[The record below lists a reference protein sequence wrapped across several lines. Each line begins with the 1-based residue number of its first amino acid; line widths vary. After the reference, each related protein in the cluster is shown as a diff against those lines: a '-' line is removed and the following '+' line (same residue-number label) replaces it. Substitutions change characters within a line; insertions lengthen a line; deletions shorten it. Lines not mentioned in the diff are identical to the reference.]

1 MITAN
6 VRARLNRDDAQ
17 LAARLVARG
26 SGRALDE
33 AEGAVRDVGI
43 DTLLDDPRLLSAL
56 LESHQAMHAS
66 LPLFCYVVVRHAL
79 REVGEEDRVLA
90 DYVAALVL
98 QFGLRE
104 RSRQLRMYDDATYD
118 TLSAISEEIDA
129 GSTERSFLAR
139 AHLGN
144 YALWISGIFP
154 DQIERRR
161 WRRGGPDLDYF
172 ETMGQRGFRLAAD
185 HRLANAHGLAPV
197 FVLASDRF
205 PRVRLALNQVSD
217 RLFFPNVHTPERL
230 MRQVAWGLGNRD

>member
-26 SGRALDE
+26 SGRTLDE
-33 AEGAVRDVGI
+33 AEDTVRDVGI
-43 DTLLDDPRLLSAL
+43 DGLLDDPRLLTAL
-56 LESHQAMHAS
+56 LECDQAMHAS

-79 REVGEEDRVLA
+79 RTVGEDDRVLA
-90 DYVAALVL
+90 DYVSALVL

-118 TLSAISEEIDA
+118 TLSAISEAIEG
-129 GSTERSFLAR
+129 GSAERSFLAR

-144 YALWISGIFP
+144 YALWMSGIFP

-172 ETMGQRGFRLAAD
+172 EEMGQRGFRLAAD
-185 HRLANAHGLAPV
+185 HRLAHEHGLGPLY
-197 FVLASDRF
+197 VLASDRF
-205 PRVRLALNQVSD
+205 PQLRLALNRVSD
-217 RLFFPNVHTPERL
+217 QLFFPNVHTPERL
-230 MRQVAWGLGNRD
+230 MRQVAWDIRD

>member
-26 SGRALDE
+26 HGRTLDE
-33 AEGAVRDVGI
+33 AEDTVRNVGI
-43 DTLLDDPRLLSAL
+43 DGLLDDPRLLTAL
-56 LESHQAMHAS
+56 LECDQAMHAS

-79 REVGEEDRVLA
+79 RTVGEDDRVLA
-90 DYVAALVL
+90 DYVSALVL

-118 TLSAISEEIDA
+118 TLSAISEAIEG
-129 GSTERSFLAR
+129 GSAERSFLAR

-144 YALWISGIFP
+144 YALWMSGIFP

-172 ETMGQRGFRLAAD
+172 EEMGQRGFRLAAD
-185 HRLANAHGLAPV
+185 HRLAHEHGLGPLY
-197 FVLASDRF
+197 VLASDRF
-205 PRVRLALNQVSD
+205 PQLRLALNRVSD
-217 RLFFPNVHTPERL
+217 QLFFPNVHTPERL
-230 MRQVAWGLGNRD
+230 MRQVAWGIRD